1 MSLQIFGRSKSF
13 GTKKA
18 ERFFKERRVPYQY
31 IDLDRIGISR
41 GELESVVR
49 AVGDW
54 RKLVKEPAELQY
66 FAHEAVITRLL
77 DEPERLVAP
86 IVRNGKKAAAGEDPE
101 AWKEL
106 AETK

>member
-1 MSLQIFGRSKSF
+1 MALQIFGRSKSF
-13 GTKKA
+13 AVKKA

-54 RKLVKEPAELQY
+54 KKLVKEPTELQY
-66 FAHEAVITRLL
+66 YAPEAVITLLL
-77 DEPERLVAP
+77 DEPERLLAP
-86 IVRNGKKAAAGEDPE
+86 IVRNGKKAAVGEDPA
-101 AWKEL
+101 AWKEM
-106 AETK
+106 AELK

>member
-18 ERFFKERRVPYQY
+18 ERYFKERRIPYQY

-49 AVGDW
+49 AVGGW
-54 RKLVKEPAELQY
+54 EKLVTDASELQY
-66 FAHEAVITRLL
+66 FSPEAVITRLL
-77 DEPERLVAP
+77 DEPERLAAP
-86 IVRNGKKAAAGEDPE
+86 IVRNGKKAAVGEDPA

-106 AETK
+106 ADLR

>member
-1 MSLQIFGRSKSF
+1 MVIQIFGRSKSF
-13 GTKKA
+13 STKKA

-31 IDLDRIGISR
+31 IDLDKIGISR

-66 FAHEAVITRLL
+66 YSPDAVITLLL
-77 DEPERLVAP
+77 DEPERLLSP
-86 IVRNGKKAAAGEDPE
+86 IVRNGKRAAVGEDPA

-106 AETK
+106 SES

>member
-1 MSLQIFGRSKSF
+1 MSLQIFGRRKSF

-18 ERFFKERRVPYQY
+18 ERFFKERRIPYQY

-41 GELESVVR
+41 GELESVLR

-54 RKLVKEPAELQY
+54 RKLVREAEELQY
-66 FAHEAVITRLL
+66 YSVEAIVTRLL

-86 IVRNGKKAAAGEDPE
+86 IVRNGKKAAVGENAE

-106 AETK
+106 AENK

>member
-1 MSLQIFGRSKSF
+1 MAIQIFGRSKSF

-31 IDLDRIGISR
+31 IDLDKIGISR

-54 RKLVKEPAELQY
+54 KKLVKEPAELQY
-66 FAHEAVITRLL
+66 YSPDAVITLLL
-77 DEPERLVAP
+77 DEPERLLSP
-86 IVRNGKKAAAGEDPE
+86 IVRNGKRAAVGEDP
-101 AWKEL
+101 AVWKEL
-106 AETK
+106 SES

>member
-1 MSLQIFGRSKSF
+1 MALQIFGRSKSF
-13 GTKKA
+13 AVKKA

-54 RKLVKEPAELQY
+54 KRRVKEPAELQY
-66 FAHEAVITRLL
+66 YAPEAVITLLL
-77 DEPERLVAP
+77 DGPERILAA
-86 IVRNGKKAAAGEDPE
+86 IVGKRKKEAVGEDAAARTEM
-101 AWKEL
+101 
-106 AETK
+106 AERR